1 MSPNTETTVLL
12 LVPSGFVVLNK
23 TLGSGDADGIRFSVL
38 PGHAEAR
45 QAMVQFG
52 RAFFEAYPE
61 HSMTRGYN
69 AFYRR
74 KAALVN
80 GFGGGAAV
88 RGDRPRTRDTTRGCT
103 K

>member
-1 MSPNTETTVLL
+1 MMPPNTENTALL

-52 RAFFEAYPE
+52 RAFLEAYPE
-61 HSMTRGYN
+61 HSMARVYN
-69 AFYRR
+69 SF
-74 KAALVN
+74 
-80 GFGGGAAV
+80 FGEQQ
-88 RGDRPRTRDTTRGCT
+88 RS
-103 K
+103 